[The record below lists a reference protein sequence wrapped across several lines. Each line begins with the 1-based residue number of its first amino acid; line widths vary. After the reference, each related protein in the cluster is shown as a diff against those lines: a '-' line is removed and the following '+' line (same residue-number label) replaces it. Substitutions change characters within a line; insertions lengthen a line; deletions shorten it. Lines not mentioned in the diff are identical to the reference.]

1 MKAIFVQQH
10 SVLRDSH
17 IAPNSPSQSWRLMPA
32 TLEAMRMLAGEDT
45 LVFLFGSSRPASE
58 AASSGD
64 KNGLQVLVD
73 QIESGG
79 GRIDGIIACPH
90 SKDDACGCWGET
102 PGILWVVASQFELRL
117 DSCYLL
123 GDSERDVMTAVGAG
137 VRPLVILGRRS
148 IEEVMGY
155 LPRRKDFPL
164 ATDLTTAVGYIGV
177 EEEIVRQ
184 LGRARDPARTVPPDE
199 ILYADVDALPTITIT
214 SHLAEGLR
222 ARRIRTRAQLG
233 DIGRWLTFFILGAV
247 GLSLGIAYLLTHLYR
262 AQPFPEFIYYVTLQ
276 FIPRPLRGALFIVWG
291 VGIIYLGLR
300 SFYRSTRI
308 GRRTHP

>member
-1 MKAIFVQQH
+1 MSGTFEGLSGNKFCKAFGPIFDIEISLLKNNLTKGPAVACH
-10 SVLRDSH
+10 SGPEHYHTRLALNNIYVCIFLAWDLTGRRDSCT
-17 IAPNSPSQSWRLMPA
+17 AW
-32 TLEAMRMLAGEDT
+32 
-45 LVFLFGSSRPASE
+45 FGQYGSLYHFFQCTAS
-58 AASSGD
+58 
-64 KNGLQVLVD
+64 
-73 QIESGG
+73 I
-79 GRIDGIIACPH
+79 
-90 SKDDACGCWGET
+90 
-102 PGILWVVASQFELRL
+102 
-117 DSCYLL
+117 
-123 GDSERDVMTAVGAG
+123 
-137 VRPLVILGRRS
+137 
-148 IEEVMGY
+148 
-155 LPRRKDFPL
+155 
-164 ATDLTTAVGYIGV
+164 AVGYIGV

-199 ILYADVDALPTITIT
+199 ILYADVDALPTISIT